1 MYLKSIIFS
10 KLDIFITFSMQIS
23 IPAILKQ
30 KSFTTENFT
39 DQYCDERRSKQSTT
53 NQRSLSFLSS
63 FLIGPRKKGCVIETY
78 SVRSGEL
85 SNGARAALPSK

>member
-39 DQYCDERRSKQSTT
+39 NQYWDERRSKQSTT
-53 NQRSLSFLSS
+53 NQRSQAFLSS
-63 FLIGPRKKGCVIETY
+63 FLIGPRYKKLRDWNGIA
-78 SVRSGEL
+78 SGPAGPA
-85 SNGARAALPSK
+85 NGALLSK